1 MTPLA
6 STEIQFGHIAPLP
19 FASTGTTGDWLNS
32 DRMITNRITFPTPF
46 PPTLA
51 SGAPS
56 KGKIRVIVTPTF
68 TGDAAMG
75 NGLAVV
81 PIVAGIDETGFDF
94 SARSSDPRAGKTGF
108 AWLAILEGVQT
119 RTPRNVHFGA
129 SQAHPI
135 GKASD
140 PGGAGDRDSCWTRW
154 LAVPF
159 SAPLAAAPTTVLT
172 AHDLVDPGRWDG
184 HTTAAVGCVGGS
196 SSLASTVGFGVQ
208 ARSID
213 REGQTGFYYAAVD
226 GSAPVAGNA
235 IMVESG
241 SDMDTDE
248 DIGGHA
254 LSPGGVDGDW
264 HYFDFYFKGQFSTP
278 PVVLG
283 VSTNDAVVAVAQRVT
298 TCGFTMA
305 VRNADSVS
313 SFARFNWVAFGC
325 GVGCG

>member
-6 STEIQFGHIAPLP
+6 NVEIQFGRIAPLP
-19 FASTGTTGDWLNS
+19 FASTGTSGDWLNG
-32 DRMITNRITFPTPF
+32 DRTITNRITFPTPF
-46 PPTLA
+46 PPALA
-51 SGAPS
+51 SGALS

-68 TGDAAMG
+68 PGDASMG

-81 PIVAGIDETGFDF
+81 PIVAGIDTTGFDF
-94 SARSSDPRAGKTGF
+94 TARNSDPRASNTGF
-108 AWLAILEGVQT
+108 AWLAILEGVQP
-119 RTPRNVHFGA
+119 RTPLNVHFGTL
-129 SQAHPI
+129 QAHPL

-140 PGGAGDRDSCWTRW
+140 PGSAGDRDSCWTRW

-159 SAPLAAAPTTVLT
+159 SSPMAAGRTIVLT

-184 HTTAAVGCVGGS
+184 HISAAVGCVGGS
-196 SSLASTVGFGVQ
+196 SSLGATQGFGVQ

-213 REGQTGFYYAAVD
+213 REGQSGFFYAAVD
-226 GSAPVAGNA
+226 ESPPAAGNT

-241 SDMDTDE
+241 SDADTDE
-248 DIGGHA
+248 DIGGYA

-283 VSTNDAVVAVAQRVT
+283 VSTNDAVVMVAQRVT

-305 VRNADSVS
+305 TRNADSVA
-313 SFARFNWVAFGC
+313 SFAQFNWVAFGC